1 MHSSTTELDFFY
13 EVGARF
19 RKMIEDRVERLESD
33 ADADELA
40 LAAILDAN
48 HQRRH
53 MRLVNAERSEALRLR
68 IFLSRTRIR
77 GSSPVEA

>member
-1 MHSSTTELDFFY
+1 MHSSTTELDLFY

-19 RKMIEDRVERLESD
+19 RKLIEDRVERLEAD

-40 LAAILDAN
+40 LAAILHAD

-53 MRLVNAERSEALRLR
+53 LRLVQVQRAEALRLR
-68 IFLSRTRIR
+68 IFLSKTRVR
-77 GSSPVEA
+77 GSHAAE